1 MEKITL
7 LQLMFM
13 FACCSILGY
22 VVEQLLY
29 FLSGNAAKR
38 GTMMG
43 PWGLLYGIGG
53 CLVIVVLG
61 PHLTEFYQSL
71 VILSL
76 FAAALNFLT
85 ICLIRLILG
94 TKLWRYSS
102 TLSIV
107 AGFMSIILT
116 EVLKIRMQWLFD
128 HLPVPILM
136 VFLFAFYI
144 LFICDLV
151 DTAAAMFTFQKTLR
165 DVRADAEKA
174 SAAGLLDMAEEEDRR
189 ALIARFAGM
198 LTPYGRWMKGYPL
211 FFEYVSGHVCEAL
224 GRELGIEVL
233 RDVMHQKLLAGR
245 KLRRRRKQG

>member
-13 FACCSILGY
+13 FVCCSILGY

-43 PWGLLYGIGG
+43 TWGLLYGIGG

-61 PHLTEFYQSL
+61 PHLTDFYQSL

-85 ICLIRLILG
+85 ICLIRLILK
-94 TKLWRYSS
+94 TRLWRYSS

-151 DTAAAMFTFQKTLR
+151 DTAAAMFTFQKTLQN
-165 DVRADAEKA
+165 VRGDAEKA

-198 LTPYGRWMKGYPL
+198 MAPYGRWMKGYPL
-211 FFEYVSGHVCEAL
+211 FFEYVSGQLCEAL

-245 KLRRRRKQG
+245 KLKRRRKKG